1 VADRV
6 LHIGDLEARFM
17 ADDADGAAGPSF
29 RDRARRSG
37 SEGLLARLELA
48 HLDRFA
54 VAETDHRRGFVRP
67 VRSVD
72 RVRDRDEDIL
82 TRIDQLD
89 LRAIDSLSSSLSED
103 SEHVVAAVA
112 VPVARLPPKQLD
124 IGVEQLF
131 EG

>member
-1 VADRV
+1 
-6 LHIGDLEARFM
+6 M
-17 ADDADGAAGPSF
+17 
-29 RDRARRSG
+29 
-37 SEGLLARLELA
+37 A

-54 VAETDHRRGFVRP
+54 IAEANDRRGFVRP

-72 RVRDRDEDIL
+72 RVGNRDEDVL

-89 LRAIDSLSSSLSED
+89 LRAIDALCSSLSED

-124 IGVEQLF
+124 IGVEQFF
-131 EG
+131 EGLEIAVLPGLQPHTGPLYQLGIHESPPLA

>member
-1 VADRV
+1 MRPAVHAYAGRTPVLGEQVALPTTRT
-6 LHIGDLEARFM
+6 ARQALPF
-17 ADDADGAAGPSF
+17 ATGLAL
-29 RDRARRSG
+29 RRSG

-82 TRIDQLD
+82 TRIDRLD

-103 SEHVVAAVA
+103 SE
-112 VPVARLPPKQLD
+112 
-124 IGVEQLF
+124 
-131 EG
+131 